1 MPIDASELRTYLLQT
16 DEEFRRLN
24 TQHHE
29 LEERLQ
35 SLTSKSYLS
44 DAEQLE
50 ETTLKKKKLSL
61 KDRMEEILRQHRS
74 GVVPSSP
81 VPAAQPS
88 HP

>member
-1 MPIDASELRTYLLQT
+1 MPIDASELRTYLLQS

-61 KDRMEEILRQHRS
+61 KDRMEEILRQHRN
-74 GVVPSSP
+74 GVVTSNPA
-81 VPAAQPS
+81 PAAQPS